1 MRGVQTPAWIASW
14 GKNLLLAMVAV
25 RLPAA
30 AMEVALRCLP
40 KFRPLPRIFP
50 GPFGNHPQNSY
61 LTEDAVIGWRLKPN
75 RRFGRG
81 GIYRSNS
88 QGFRS
93 EREFDPSPQIPKVA
107 LAGDSF
113 TFGMGVSGGAAF
125 GSLLEQMLRGTAVY
139 HLGIPGFG
147 LDQMWLT
154 LRHYGLPL
162 HPRLAIV
169 VFISGDLTRSEEAY
183 RPREG
188 FNKPAFKL
196 LGSELAPMTIEDRP
210 AVISGFLD
218 KYSAM
223 WRMGRLASRAVSHH
237 FPLGEWWRLNAAILD
252 RIRWNVQRAA

>member
-50 GPFGNHPQNSY
+50 GQFGNHPQNSY

-125 GSLLEQMLRGTAVY
+125 GSLLEQRLRGNC
-139 HLGIPGFG
+139 
-147 LDQMWLT
+147 
-154 LRHYGLPL
+154 GLPSR
-162 HPRLAIV
+162 HPR
-169 VFISGDLTRSEEAY
+169 FW
-183 RPREG
+183 P
-188 FNKPAFKL
+188 
-196 LGSELAPMTIEDRP
+196 GSDVADSAP
-210 AVISGFLD
+210 L
-218 KYSAM
+218 
-223 WRMGRLASRAVSHH
+223 RL
-237 FPLGEWWRLNAAILD
+237 
-252 RIRWNVQRAA
+252 